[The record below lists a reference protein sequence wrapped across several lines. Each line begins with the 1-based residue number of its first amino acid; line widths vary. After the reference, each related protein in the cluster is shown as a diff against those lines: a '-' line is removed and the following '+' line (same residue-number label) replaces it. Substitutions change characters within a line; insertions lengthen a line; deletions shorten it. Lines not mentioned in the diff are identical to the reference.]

1 MTHRI
6 SRMRTVVATAALL
19 LVLTGCGGDR
29 EDRFARPGAPK
40 ASPSG
45 EFVAHAESASEV
57 RITDRN
63 GGEVFT
69 KSYEYA
75 TSYRADGIGVVWLST
90 KDQLWVLV
98 PGGRMSERVEPG
110 PDGVWTAVEAELPG
124 EITRLG

>member
-1 MTHRI
+1 MHRI
-6 SRMRTVVATAALL
+6 SRTVAVVVALL

-29 EDRFARPGAPK
+29 EDRFVRPGTPK

-57 RITDRN
+57 RVTDRH
-63 GGEVFT
+63 GGEVFR

-75 TSYRADGIGVVWLST
+75 TSSRADGIGVVWLSG

-98 PGGRMSERVEPG
+98 PGDTSERIEAG
-110 PDGVWTAVEAELPG
+110 PDGVWAAATAELPG

>member
-1 MTHRI
+1 
-6 SRMRTVVATAALL
+6 MRVVAALVALL
-19 LVLTGCGGDR
+19 VVLAGCGDDR

-40 ASPSG
+40 TSPSG
-45 EFVAHAESASEV
+45 KFVAHAESESEV
-57 RITDRN
+57 RVTGRD
-63 GGEVFT
+63 GGEVFR

-75 TSYRADGIGVVWLST
+75 TSYRNDGIGVVWLST

-98 PGGRMSERVEPG
+98 PGGRMSERIEPG

>member
-1 MTHRI
+1 
-6 SRMRTVVATAALL
+6 MRLLTAFAALL

-29 EDRFARPGAPK
+29 EDRFVRPGAPK

-45 EFVAHAESASEV
+45 KFVAHAESASEV
-57 RITDRN
+57 RVTDRD
-63 GGEVFT
+63 GGEVFR

-75 TSYRADGIGVVWLST
+75 TSSRADGIGVVWLSE

-98 PGGRMSERVEPG
+98 PGDTSERVEAG
-110 PDGVWTAVEAELPG
+110 PDGVWTAVTAELPR

>member
-1 MTHRI
+1 
-6 SRMRTVVATAALL
+6 MRLLAAVVALL
-19 LVLTGCGGDR
+19 LVLTGCGGDG

-40 ASPSG
+40 TSPSG
-45 EFVAHAESASEV
+45 KFIAHAEGSSGV
-57 RITDRN
+57 RITDHD
-63 GGEVFT
+63 GGDIFQ

-98 PGGRMSERVEPG
+98 PGGRMSERIEPG
-110 PDGVWTAVEAELPG
+110 PGGVWTAVEAELPG

>member
-1 MTHRI
+1 
-6 SRMRTVVATAALL
+6 MRLFAACTALL
-19 LVLTGCGGDR
+19 LVLTGCGSD

-45 EFVAHAESASEV
+45 KFVAHAESASEV
-57 RITDRN
+57 RVTDRN
-63 GGEVFT
+63 GGEVFR

-75 TSYRADGIGVVWLST
+75 TSSRADAIGVVWLSE

-98 PGGRMSERVEPG
+98 PGDTSERVEAG
-110 PDGVWTAVEAELPG
+110 PDGVWTAVTAELPG